1 MPFPSIFRVL
11 LDLYLTGRT
20 GDARSEISEAEGST
34 PSILF
39 EGFFRN
45 GSWFD
50 GPDLKQRPGRG
61 CNILRGQFPFS

>member
-1 MPFPSIFRVL
+1 MSYHVDVIPNRNSP
-11 LDLYLTGRT
+11 LYLVR
-20 GDARSEISEAEGST
+20 R
-34 PSILF
+34 LL
-39 EGFFRN
+39 RK